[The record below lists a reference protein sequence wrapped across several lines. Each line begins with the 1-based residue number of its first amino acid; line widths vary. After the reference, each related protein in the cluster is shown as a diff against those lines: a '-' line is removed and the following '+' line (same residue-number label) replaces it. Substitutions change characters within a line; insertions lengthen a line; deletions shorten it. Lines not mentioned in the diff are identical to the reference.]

1 MLVPS
6 PRSPQ
11 TAPWRQW
18 LDIFAIG
25 LWGAVLLTYWRT
37 RQLGLLIHPAYN
49 GLVVAAG
56 LVLICV
62 FVFSVL
68 VIVRS
73 RRSSRANDDDSAAAA
88 HSPVLPAGMT
98 GTLLLIAA
106 LLALVVPPK
115 PFTSSKVM
123 ARGGPSETI
132 IATRA
137 NPQAFRSNAK
147 PEDRTLLDWV
157 RTIAAYPEPDA
168 YVGQRAAVSGFVLRS
183 DELPAGYFWLAR
195 FAITCCAADA
205 YPITLTVK
213 MPPGRTIPDNDTWL
227 QVRARAE
234 SVTWGDRREVAF
246 QLESVEEI
254 PAPKNPYDY

>member
-6 PRSPQ
+6 PRPSQ

-18 LDIFAIG
+18 LDIFAVG
-25 LWGAVLLTYWRT
+25 LWGAVLLTFWRT
-37 RQLGLLIHPAYN
+37 GQLGLLIHPAYN

-56 LVLICV
+56 LILLCV
-62 FVFSVL
+62 FAFSVL

-73 RRSSRANDDDSAAAA
+73 RRSARSAEEDGVAN
-88 HSPVLPAGMT
+88 HTPVLPAGMT
-98 GTLLLIAA
+98 GILLLVAA

-115 PFTSSKVM
+115 PFTSTKVL

-168 YVGQRAAVSGFVLRS
+168 YVGQKAVVSGFVLRS
-183 DELPAGYFWLAR
+183 DELPTGYFWLAR

-205 YPITLTVK
+205 YPITLTAK
-213 MPPGRTIPDNDTWL
+213 MPPGQTIPPNDTWL
-227 QVRARAE
+227 QVSARAE
-234 SVTWGDRREVAF
+234 SVTLGDRRQVAF
-246 QLESVEEI
+246 QLETVEEI